1 MSIELELARLFTME
15 ADAGDTPEG
24 DGGSTAVAPPETE
37 QAPAKEK
44 ASAPP
49 KERTAPGERKPKPM
63 PQYAVILENDDD
75 HTYEYVIEVLQ
86 RVVRVN
92 VEQAYLFARQVDLTG
107 EAVVWTGNKEVA
119 ELKRD
124 QIKGYGPDFYASRT
138 VRYPLGVRI
147 EPMPG

>member
-1 MSIELELARLFTME
+1 MFIESELARLFVMD
-15 ADAGDTPEG
+15 ADAGDAPES
-24 DGGSTAVAPPETE
+24 DGGSTAVAEPET
-37 QAPAKEK
+37 QNPPANEK

-49 KERTAPGERKPKPM
+49 RERTAPGERKPKPM

-124 QIKGYGPDFYASRT
+124 QIKGYGPDFYARKT